1 MCILETCHKPRQTG
15 YNMCKAHVLE
25 TQCAIRGCDNERVAG
40 QFCRRHDM
48 RTIDPH
54 GECRSFDC
62 PGFPIRDGLC
72 VRCVDE
78 LPCRAEGCDRP
89 PYGDGLCDEHL
100 QPLCTYEKCL
110 EPAVDRISPYQCKQ
124 HKKRKVV

>member
-1 MCILETCHKPRQTG
+1 MSCSTELANRPHLGELSEPADFCPDEHQEVQLFLRA
-15 YNMCKAHVLE
+15 MAKA
-25 TQCAIRGCDNERVAG
+25 
-40 QFCRRHDM
+40 RRM
-48 RTIDPH
+48 SPKAA
-54 GECRSFDC
+54 ECRIPPKAPS
-62 PGFPIRDGLC
+62 RAKTRC